1 MDIQQ
6 QIKELREKLD
16 KLEQQQ
22 CCHDWEV
29 FACGCKKCKKCG
41 LIIRDYYGCATI
53 DFGNITTYTNM
64 GSAGLNQR
72 GWCGNTWWT

>member
-22 CCHDWEV
+22 CFHDWEV

-53 DFGNITTYTNM
+53 DFGNITTYTPM
-64 GSAGLNQR
+64 GSGWR
-72 GWCGNTWWT
+72 GNVWWT